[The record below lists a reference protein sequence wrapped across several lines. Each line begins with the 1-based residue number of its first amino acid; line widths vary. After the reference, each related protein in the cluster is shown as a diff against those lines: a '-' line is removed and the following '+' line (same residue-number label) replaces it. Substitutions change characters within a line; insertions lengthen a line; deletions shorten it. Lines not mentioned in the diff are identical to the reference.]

1 MSASGLRKS
10 ASALPDRCP
19 LGHWSNPNR
28 TSRAPSSGFDY
39 VRPVHSNSGNAL
51 RVVLADDHHFF
62 REGLRDM
69 LQSAGVSVVG
79 EAKDGAEAVALAGE
93 VRPDLVVLDLAMP
106 DAPGAEALRRIAA
119 IGPEVRVIVLTAT
132 LEEAAVLE
140 ALDAG
145 ACGYILK
152 NTPAEELIDGI
163 RRTADSQVVL
173 SREVLR
179 LVIKRATPDHDASGR
194 SRASS
199 EGLTLT
205 AREKD
210 VLRLLAGGADNAAIG
225 LELSISRHTVKQH
238 VTNIFEKL
246 GVHSRVEAAV
256 YAVRTGL
263 V

>member
-1 MSASGLRKS
+1 V
-10 ASALPDRCP
+10 
-19 LGHWSNPNR
+19 H
-28 TSRAPSSGFDY
+28 SSGND
-39 VRPVHSNSGNAL
+39 L

-69 LQSAGVSVVG
+69 LESAGVSVVG
-79 EAKDGAEAVALAGE
+79 EAKDGAEAVTLAGE
-93 VRPDLVVLDLAMP
+93 LRPDLIVLDLAMH

-119 IGPEVRVIVLTAT
+119 IGPGVRVVVLTAT
-132 LEEAAVLE
+132 LEEAPVLE

-152 NTPAEELIDGI
+152 STPAEELIDCI

-179 LVIKRATPDHDASGR
+179 VVMKRAIPNRDASAR
-194 SRASS
+194 PRASS
-199 EGLTLT
+199 DGLSLT
-205 AREKD
+205 EREKD

-246 GVHSRVEAAV
+246 SVHSRVEAAV
-256 YAVRTGL
+256 YAVRTG
-263 V
+263 VV

>member
-1 MSASGLRKS
+1 M
-10 ASALPDRCP
+10 
-19 LGHWSNPNR
+19 N
-28 TSRAPSSGFDY
+28 SSGK
-39 VRPVHSNSGNAL
+39 AL

-69 LQSAGVSVVG
+69 LESAGVSVIG

-93 VRPDLVVLDLAMP
+93 LRPDLIVLDLAMR
-106 DAPGAEALRRIAA
+106 DAPGAEALRKIAA

-132 LEEAAVLE
+132 LEEAEVLE
-140 ALDAG
+140 VLDAG

-152 NTPAEELIDGI
+152 STPADELIEGI
-163 RRTADSQVVL
+163 RRMGPSQVVL

-179 LVIKRATPDHDASGR
+179 VAMKRESPDLESSGR
-194 SRASS
+194 PQTSS
-199 EGLTLT
+199 DSLTLT
-205 AREKD
+205 DREKD